1 MSHVFLSFSVS
12 IIPLSHTHKSYTE
25 LLINSTQT
33 LPQSRASVY
42 LSSILPLSSS
52 VSLSLV
58 WRHLWCDNLI
68 RYHPEWRKE
77 RWGLENKGERKE
89 RIRGGG
95 QGGQIVSH
103 HSSSSTSV
111 VLPPSVSPLPSS
123 NFTLS
128 SLQLPVMFSCKIP
141 PPYCLWNGHF
151 HLLLFS
157 R

>member
-12 IIPLSHTHKSYTE
+12 IIPLSHTQKSYTE

-42 LSSILPLSSS
+42 LSSCLSILLY
-52 VSLSLV
+52 LSLV

-68 RYHPEWRKE
+68 RYHPEWGKE
-77 RWGLENKGERKE
+77 RWGLENKGGRKE
-89 RIRGGG
+89 RIRGRGR
-95 QGGQIVSH
+95 GGQIVSLR
-103 HSSSSTSV
+103 SSSSTSV

-141 PPYCLWNGHF
+141 PPYCLWNRHF